1 MFKSIMKNSL
11 KYIALLSIS
20 GATIATA
27 AETAGFGVSAAWG
40 YQLPL
45 IGFISA
51 LVLMTF
57 TTDYRRVALR
67 SFEPRLAKPV
77 LVPAAEV
84 FAAEGATAPRS
95 PRRIRRVRH
104 QLVRS

>member
-11 KYIALLSIS
+11 KYIALLSIA
-20 GATIATA
+20 GASIATA
-27 AETAGFGVSAAWG
+27 AETAGFGVSSAWG

-57 TTDYRRVALR
+57 TSDYRRVSLR
-67 SFEPRLAKPV
+67 SFEPRLAKPI
-77 LVPAAEV
+77 LVPATEV
-84 FAAEGATAPRS
+84 FGATTTTAPRS

>member
-1 MFKSIMKNSL
+1 MPKSIMKNSL
-11 KYIALLSIS
+11 KYIALLSIT
-20 GATIATA
+20 GASIATA
-27 AETAGFGVSAAWG
+27 AETAGFGVSAVWG

-57 TTDYRRVALR
+57 STDYRRVSLR
-67 SFEPRLAKPV
+67 SFEPRPAKPI
-77 LVPAAEV
+77 LVPAREV
-84 FAAEGATAPRS
+84 FAATPSIASRS